1 MNPFNFLG
9 NVHNQML
16 INPRSPENEKK
27 DQYFLK
33 QQFEEVYGDKNYFLV
48 PSSGSSAD
56 EASSVKL
63 IALHQDAV
71 LNSAARVNNYFNLTK
86 LGTKL
91 NFGCVLP
98 TFHVGGLGLYARAF
112 LLRSPVYQSVWEP
125 AVFQSWIIENQIN
138 ILSLVPAQI
147 FDFVQRKIKAPDT
160 LQVVFVGGSKLAAPL
175 RLQCKELGWNLT
187 ESYGMTE
194 TCSMIAVGADEFKV
208 FPDIEV
214 ALNQDRLKIKCDSLM
229 TCSIQIVN
237 ETVEM
242 KTLDQGWLLTDDKA
256 QIRTEGETTL
266 LKISGRSSDYIKI
279 NSEGVSLASLRNT
292 FGEDPSMALFAVAHE
307 RSEFEV
313 VLAYENTI
321 DVAKIKEKVQLY
333 NQQVRPFEKIKK
345 VFPVEKIPK
354 TELQKVKYKAL
365 QELIKGKKYENL

>member
-16 INPRSPENEKK
+16 INPRSSEKDKK

-33 QQFEEVYGDKNYFLV
+33 EQFEEVYGDKNYFLV

-56 EASSVKL
+56 ETSSVKL

-71 LNSAARVNNYFNLTK
+71 LNSAARVNNYFNLQK
-86 LGTKL
+86 LGPKL

-112 LLRSPVYQSVWEP
+112 LLRSPVFQSVWEP
-125 AVFQSWIIENQIN
+125 TVFQSWLVENKIH

-147 FDFVQRKIKAPDT
+147 FDMVQRKIKAPDT

-175 RLQCKELGWNLT
+175 RLQCQELGWNLT

-194 TCSMIAVGADEFKV
+194 TCSMIAVGSDEFKV

-214 ALNQDRLKIKCDSLM
+214 ALYQERLKIKCDSLM

-237 ETVEM
+237 ESVEM
-242 KTLDQGWLLTDDKA
+242 KTLDQGWLQTDDRAK
-256 QIRTEGETTL
+256 IRTEGEFTL

-279 NSEGVSLASLRNT
+279 NSEGVSLTSLRGT
-292 FGEDPSMALFAVAHE
+292 FGEDPRMALFAVAQE
-307 RSEFEV
+307 RSEFEI
-313 VLAYENTI
+313 VLAYENTM
-321 DVAKIKEKVQLY
+321 DLTTVKERVQLY

-345 VFPVEKIPK
+345 VYSIEQIPK
-354 TELQKVKYKAL
+354 TELQKFKYKAL
-365 QELIKGKKYENL
+365 QELIKGKKYENP